1 MVNSNVLAVRALLS
15 CRQAVLATQS
25 GSIPGFPLTSVVPVG
40 IALDGRIILLLSDL
54 AQHSRN
60 LELDHRVSLMLHDDQ
75 EQNWQAATRL
85 SVLGH
90 MQPLD
95 CDAGS
100 IEYQTIK
107 DSYYRSHPES
117 VDLDQREDFRFWQL
131 IPLRFRMMYGFA
143 QICWLESI
151 SPELFV
157 LDAQD
162 RNHIE
167 QHLPNRGAPIRL
179 LHACAYGVQVF
190 EAGRVRFLN
199 FREPV
204 QNLAG
209 ILLNLD
215 TGSFDDPYLNR

>member
-1 MVNSNVLAVRALLS
+1 MNTNALAVHALLS

-25 GSIPGFPLTSVVPVG
+25 GSIPGFPLTSVVPLGVA
-40 IALDGRIILLLSDL
+40 IDGRIIFLLSDL

-60 LELDHRVSLMLHDDQ
+60 IELDSRVSLMLHDDQ

-90 MQPLD
+90 MQALD
-95 CDAGS
+95 CAVGS
-100 IEYQTIK
+100 AEYRAIQ
-107 DSYYRSHPES
+107 DSYYHSHPES
-117 VDLDQREDFRFWQL
+117 IDLDQREDFRFWQ
-131 IPLRFRMMYGFA
+131 IVPLRFRMIYGFA
-143 QICWLESI
+143 KICWLENVW
-151 SPELFV
+151 PELYV
-157 LDAQD
+157 LDDQD
-162 RNHIE
+162 RQHIE
-167 QHLPNRGAPIRL
+167 QHLPNRGIPIRL
-179 LHACAYGVQVF
+179 LHACPYGVQVF

-209 ILLNLD
+209 LILNLN

>member
-1 MVNSNVLAVRALLS
+1 
-15 CRQAVLATQS
+15 
-25 GSIPGFPLTSVVPVG
+25 VPVG

-143 QICWLESI
+143 QICWLENI